1 MADPRKAELPDPL
14 VTARKLAADKR
25 EGVAQAAFNLDAVLF
40 AVAEAAAAGFVN
52 VTMEP
57 PEPLDLR
64 GTTTWKDTADRL
76 GKLGFTTE
84 ARGRDGKE
92 EGRTSYA
99 LFVSWAT

>member
-1 MADPRKAELPDPL
+1 M
-14 VTARKLAADKR
+14 
-25 EGVAQAAFNLDAVLF
+25 
-40 AVAEAAAAGFVN
+40 
-52 VTMEP
+52 TMEP